1 MKFTP
6 VTMDLQQDYNQVLNH
21 TSQTASDFSFANI
34 YGWAEE
40 YGLEIAFDQELAWI
54 RQNNPEKLYWAPVGK
69 WDINWQKA
77 ISNLPESR
85 KIVRVPQ
92 QLALIWQD
100 QLPDMKIHPDR
111 DHWDYLYSVPELIEL
126 KGNRFHRKKNL
137 YNQFIKNY
145 DYTYVELGRKDI
157 EEVLALQTEWCLWK
171 ECEDSPALEA
181 ENKAIVRVLSRWEDL
196 QGLFGGGIMVGSE
209 MVAYTV
215 AEALSDSTV
224 VIHFEKGCP
233 GYKGVYQAIN
243 KLFLENSA
251 SGYEL
256 VNREQDL
263 GDPGLKKAKESYNPV
278 SYLKKYTAEM

>member
-85 KIVRVPQ
+85 KIVRIPR

>member
-54 RQNNPEKLYWAPVGK
+54 RQNNPETLYWAPVGK

-85 KIVRVPQ
+85 KIVRIPR

>member
-85 KIVRVPQ
+85 KIVRIPR

-100 QLPDMKIHPDR
+100 QLPDMKIQSDR

-233 GYKGVYQAIN
+233 GHKGVYQAIN

-251 SGYEL
+251 GGYEL

>member
-85 KIVRVPQ
+85 KIVRIPR

-251 SGYEL
+251 GGYEL